1 MEAKAPT
8 EDIAAK
14 ASMEEA
20 ALSVRAEWEAFRVE
34 APAMLEAAFRVEAVA
49 MLEVEAAVMLE
60 AAFRVEAVAMLEVEA
75 AVTLEVGAVMLEA
88 EAAAVTTEH

>member
-20 ALSVRAEWEAFRVE
+20 ALSARTEWEAFRVE
-34 APAMLEAAFRVEAVA
+34 APAMLEAA
-49 MLEVEAAVMLE
+49 VMLE
-60 AAFRVEAVAMLEVEA
+60 AAFRVEAPFMVAAVAMLEVEE

-88 EAAAVTTEH
+88 EAEAVTTEH

>member
-60 AAFRVEAVAMLEVEA
+60 AAFRVEAAFMVVA
-75 AVTLEVGAVMLEA
+75 GVMLEA
-88 EAAAVTTEH
+88 EAAAAVTTEH